1 MIDNPQTKPE
11 QIPQVRITGLDLV
24 SLDTLR
30 AVVSQLHEGVNRW
43 RYGKRTR
50 LELADFAKAFEAEL
64 ERRNPVVA
72 TIDRARRERREMTK
86 PTVSEPRGA

>member
-11 QIPQVRITGLDLV
+11 QIPEVRITGLDLV

-30 AVVSQLHEGVNRW
+30 AIVSQLHEGVNRW

-64 ERRNPVVA
+64 ERRNPAIA
-72 TIDRARRERREMTK
+72 TIDRARRERNGITK
-86 PTVSEPRGA
+86 PTVSGRGGA